1 MAYSKQDL
9 LGHLATNAWFA
20 SLAQSERQALV
31 DAGEVVTLRA
41 GEMLY
46 RKGDVGTSFLGVIAG
61 AFKVSTLG
69 EDGRE
74 GILAVMEPGNW
85 FGEASLLDGL
95 PRPHDVTAIGD
106 SLVFVIGAPVFERL
120 MRRPAFARAVG
131 ALLCSR
137 VRALYGLVEDA
148 MLRSTRTRIAR
159 RLLSLARG
167 DTTMA
172 ADARGRV
179 SVSQEALA
187 MMLGITR
194 QTLSKELKELVHG
207 GVLTLGYGRID
218 ILSLPELEKRAA
230 RS

>member
-1 MAYSKQDL
+1 
-9 LGHLATNAWFA
+9 
-20 SLAQSERQALV
+20 
-31 DAGEVVTLRA
+31 
-41 GEMLY
+41 
-46 RKGDVGTSFLGVIAG
+46 
-61 AFKVSTLG
+61 
-69 EDGRE
+69 
-74 GILAVMEPGNW
+74 
-85 FGEASLLDGL
+85 
-95 PRPHDVTAIGD
+95 
-106 SLVFVIGAPVFERL
+106 
-120 MRRPAFARAVG
+120 
-131 ALLCSR
+131 
-137 VRALYGLVEDA
+137 LVEDA

-172 ADARGRV
+172 ADARARV

-218 ILSLPELEKRAA
+218 ILSLLELEKRAA